1 MVTTHSPV
9 FTKPLLRAGH
19 GGCRV
24 KRASVTAL
32 EEPPAQ
38 VRAHVTIQCE
48 KCWGAHP
55 EEVLPHL
62 ASGKGLVPGKAFEL
76 TQKNQESSPGKEGRK
91 QPIQSPGGRK
101 GAWHFGGAA
110 GGLMWL

>member
-9 FTKPLLRAGH
+9 FTKPLFRAGH
-19 GGCRV
+19 GGCTV

-38 VRAHVTIQCE
+38 VRADVTIQYK

-62 ASGKGLVPGKAFEL
+62 A
-76 TQKNQESSPGKEGRK
+76 QERGWCQGR
-91 QPIQSPGGRK
+91 PLS
-101 GAWHFGGAA
+101 
-110 GGLMWL
+110 